1 MFAERDGLAITV
13 SRDVP
18 DQENSHLTEATG
30 EPAKLSKG
38 LLAAGDPFPAVVD
51 NSGADATVLLVCD
64 HAGRAVPH
72 ELGDLGL
79 PPEAFE
85 RHIAWDIGA
94 GALTRRL
101 GATLGAPGVM
111 QAYSR
116 LVIDCN
122 RDPARADS
130 IVEVSDGTTVPAN
143 LGLSEEDR
151 AARIAEI
158 HAPYHARIA
167 AELDRPWA
175 RPPAV
180 VLIHSF
186 TPVMNAF
193 ERPWQMGVLHL
204 NNSPLSVAM
213 LRLLQA
219 EEGLVVGDNEPYAM
233 DGVDYTAPTHA
244 MGRGLDYLELEIRQD
259 LIAEAEGQAK
269 FADLI
274 ARLLPKALARAVA

>member
-1 MFAERDGLAITV
+1 L
-13 SRDVP
+13 
-18 DQENSHLTEATG
+18 NEAKG
-30 EPAKLSKG
+30 ESAKLSKG

-51 NSGADATVLLVCD
+51 NSGAHAPVLLVCD
-64 HAGRAVPH
+64 HAGRAVPQR
-72 ELGDLGL
+72 LGDLGL
-79 PPEAFE
+79 PPAEFE

-94 GALTRRL
+94 GALSRRL
-101 GATLGAPGVM
+101 GAMLGAPVVA

-122 RDPARADS
+122 RGPARADS

-143 LGLSEEDR
+143 VGLSAEARE
-151 AARIAEI
+151 ARIAEV

-193 ERPWQMGVLHL
+193 KRPWQMGVLHL
-204 NNSPLSVAM
+204 HNSPLSVAM
-213 LRLLQA
+213 LRLLQG
-219 EEGLVVGDNEPYAM
+219 EDGLVVGDNEPYAM

-259 LIAEAEGQAK
+259 LIADAEGQER
-269 FADLI
+269 FAALI
-274 ARLLPKALARAVA
+274 ARLLPQALARAVA